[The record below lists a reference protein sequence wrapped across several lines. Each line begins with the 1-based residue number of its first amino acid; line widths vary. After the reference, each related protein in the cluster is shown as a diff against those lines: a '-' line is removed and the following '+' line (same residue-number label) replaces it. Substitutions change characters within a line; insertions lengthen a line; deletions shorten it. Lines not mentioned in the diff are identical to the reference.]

1 MPLFREAATA
11 IKSIRRSTVMAALEL
26 RSEVWQTGGWSRRPN
41 DMAAP
46 EMDNATAP
54 ESRLKGKTM
63 KPVDPAKANADVRA
77 VFDDIKAARGV
88 DDVNNFWKYMANEPR
103 MLRHTWESLKDIMGP
118 GALDPLTKE
127 LIYVA
132 ISVSNNCNYCMASHT
147 AAARAKGA
155 TDAQLNEL
163 YAVVG
168 LANMTN
174 RLANAYK
181 VPVDDAFK
189 ESD

>member
-1 MPLFREAATA
+1 
-11 IKSIRRSTVMAALEL
+11 
-26 RSEVWQTGGWSRRPN
+26 
-41 DMAAP
+41 
-46 EMDNATAP
+46 
-54 ESRLKGKTM
+54 M
-63 KPVDPAKANADVRA
+63 KPVDPLKAAAEVRA
-77 VFDDIKAARGV
+77 VFDDIKSSRNV
-88 DDVNNFWKYMANEPR
+88 KDVNNFWKYLANEPR
-103 MLRHTWESLKDIMGP
+103 MLKHTWESLKAIMGP

-127 LIYVA
+127 LVYVA
-132 ISVSNNCNYCMASHT
+132 ISVSNNCEYCMASHT

-181 VPVDDAFK
+181 VPVDEAFK
-189 ESD
+189 GKD